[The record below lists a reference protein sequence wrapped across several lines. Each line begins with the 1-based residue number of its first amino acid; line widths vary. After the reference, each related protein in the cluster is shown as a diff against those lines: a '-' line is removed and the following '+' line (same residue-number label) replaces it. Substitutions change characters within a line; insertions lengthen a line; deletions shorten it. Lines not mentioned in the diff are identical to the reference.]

1 MKSFK
6 TTKIACYI
14 GFFTQAV
21 IINLA
26 PVLFVVFKG
35 QFGLSYEELG
45 RLILINFA
53 VQITTDV
60 VSLKVLERVPVR
72 IQLLTAHI
80 LCFSGLVGMAVLPN
94 ILPPY
99 AGLVCS
105 VVLYSVGGGLIEVL
119 LNPVVSHLPET
130 NTKVEIPLLHSF
142 YCWGHL
148 LTCLLSTVYLY
159 FSDNWRVLPILW
171 SLVPLTST
179 VMFAKAPL
187 PEFEKGKERTPIGK
201 LLKSKAFLTLML
213 VMVCSGAAEQAV
225 AQWVSYFAEIGL
237 QIPKIYGD
245 VIGVCGFALCMALCR
260 MLYGIFG
267 ERFDIKKVLLYS
279 SILCIVSYAL
289 ICLVNSPVVSL
300 IGCVLCGVSV
310 ALMWPGTV
318 AGADEDFPHG
328 GAVMFALLSVM
339 GDVGCSAGPWITG
352 LISDAVEKNTSFF
365 ENLVFFDGMAPDQIA
380 LKCGIFV
387 IIIFPV
393 TMALCLSHYIRN
405 KYK

>member
-6 TTKIACYI
+6 VTKIACYI

-26 PVLFVVFKG
+26 PVLFIVFKG

-80 LCFSGLVGMAVLPN
+80 LAFLGLVGMSVFPS
-94 ILPPY
+94 IMSPY
-99 AGLVCS
+99 TGLVCA

-148 LTCLLSTVYLY
+148 LTCLLSTVYLH
-159 FSDNWRVLPILW
+159 FSDNWQLLPVLW
-171 SLVPLTST
+171 SAVPLSA
-179 VMFAKAPL
+179 VIMFSKAPL
-187 PEFEKGKERTPIGK
+187 PEFEKEGERTPIGK

-213 VMVCSGAAEQAV
+213 VMICSGAAEQAV

-237 QIPKIYGD
+237 QIPKIWGD
-245 VIGVCGFALCMALCR
+245 VVGVCGFAFCMALSR
-260 MLYGIFG
+260 TLYGIFG

-279 SILCIVSYAL
+279 SLLCIVSYAL
-289 ICLVNSPVVSL
+289 ICLVNLPVVSL
-300 IGCVLCGVSV
+300 LGCVLCGISV

-318 AGADEDFPHG
+318 AGADGDFPHG

-352 LISDAVEKNTSFF
+352 LVSDAVTKSKGAF
-365 ENLVFFDGMAPDQIA
+365 ESLVFFDGLAPEQIA

-393 TMALCLSHYIRN
+393 TMALCLAHYIRN
-405 KYK
+405 K

>member
-26 PVLFVVFKG
+26 PVLFIVFKG

-60 VSLKVLERVPVR
+60 VSLKVLERVSLR
-72 IQLLTAHI
+72 AQLLTAHI
-80 LCFSGLVGMAVLPN
+80 LSFLGLIGMSVFPN
-94 ILPPY
+94 IMSPY
-99 AGLVCS
+99 TGLVCA

-148 LTCLLSTVYLY
+148 LTCLLSTMYLY

-171 SLVPLTST
+171 SLVPLTASL
-179 VMFAKAPL
+179 MFFKAPL
-187 PEFEKGKERTPIGK
+187 PEFEKGKERTPIRK

-245 VIGVCGFALCMALCR
+245 VIGVCGFAFCMALCR
-260 MLYGIFG
+260 TLYGIFG
-267 ERFDIKKVLLYS
+267 ERFNIKKVLLVS
-279 SILCIVSYAL
+279 ALLCVVSYVL
-289 ICLVNSPVVSL
+289 ICLVNSPAVS
-300 IGCVLCGVSV
+300 IVGCILCGVSV

-352 LISDAVEKNTSFF
+352 LVSDIVEKNTSFF

-387 IIIFPV
+387 IIVFPCI
-393 TMALCLSHYIRN
+393 MALCLSHYIRN